1 MPAWIAGHSARKTL
15 TKHRHPLDFSGR
27 GSDIRYMLGSTAA
40 ESESARIGGSE
51 LRPGL
56 QAQATSPYRPRAAP
70 MFRPERIVLAKG
82 ALDYSF
88 GRELADSI
96 SAAYPRATV
105 DEQLDTPH
113 NRIDLGTGDSVALQN
128 RGKKTLVIGAHRS
141 AVRQSSEE
149 GNTCP
154 NYWHFSPYGFC
165 PYRCHYCYLAGTQG
179 VRFSPTVK
187 IFVNLEE
194 MLAEIDRV
202 ARRLKRPIAFY
213 LGKLQDGLALDPL
226 TGYSRLM
233 VPFFADHPFARLTLL
248 TKSADVANLVDL
260 EHRHHTI
267 LSWTL
272 TPHAI
277 AKRFEPVT
285 PPTAA
290 RLEAMRSCA
299 AAGYPLRA
307 VLMPL
312 IPVND
317 WKEQYRTLI
326 RELLDSVPIDRI
338 TLGGICIYR
347 PARELMERRI
357 GASNTISCN
366 IVGGSGR
373 DTDGRERFTRSRRI
387 ELYRFLIGEI
397 RSHRPSLQ
405 IGLCLEE
412 RAIFEALGMLQAIGK
427 CNCVL

>member
-1 MPAWIAGHSARKTL
+1 MRAGDGQDALPGVLTRPETESATCPPRRAAFFRPRQIIL
-15 TKHRHPLDFSGR
+15 AR
-27 GSDIRYMLGSTAA
+27 GSVS
-40 ESESARIGGSE
+40 
-51 LRPGL
+51 
-56 QAQATSPYRPRAAP
+56 SPQRRALV
-70 MFRPERIVLAKG
+70 ERICSVYPDAEVIER
-82 ALDYSF
+82 LD
-88 GRELADSI
+88 
-96 SAAYPRATV
+96 V
-105 DEQLDTPH
+105 PH
-113 NRIDLGTGDSVALQN
+113 NRIDLGTTDALELHR
-128 RGKKTLVIGAHRS
+128 RGKRTLVFGEHGS
-141 AVRQSSEE
+141 AVRQSTEE

-317 WKEQYRTLI
+317 WKEQYRALI